1 MYPAPP
7 KHSTDNSIYSA
18 EIILHRGRERMLM
31 EEGESRCVGQGWI
44 RTDGDLLIRGVAE
57 IRRDAQGIGWTT

>member
-1 MYPAPP
+1 
-7 KHSTDNSIYSA
+7 
-18 EIILHRGRERMLM
+18 M

-57 IRRDAQGIGWTT
+57 IRRDAQGIGWTTGEGRSQAGSVVDG